1 MLLKKLGSY
10 FVQCQNSRLLST
22 VFPRSGQQ
30 CPTLDNVLHGDT
42 NLAKMLAIS
51 HVLICLLQ
59 IFKREHLIFYQ
70 LFGSF
75 SLFGDV
81 KQTLSMTGLTPPTSN
96 AEIILFSSSRL
107 HTKTPRT

>member
-1 MLLKKLGSY
+1 MSEQRSS
-10 FVQCQNSRLLST
+10 FF
-22 VFPRSGQQ
+22 FPRSGQQ
-30 CPTLDNVLHGDT
+30 CPTLDNVLHGDA

-59 IFKREHLIFYQ
+59 IFKREYLIFISPSVP
-70 LFGSF
+70 LVLS
-75 SLFGDV
+75 GDV
-81 KQTLSMTGLTPPTSN
+81 KQTLSITGLTLPTSN